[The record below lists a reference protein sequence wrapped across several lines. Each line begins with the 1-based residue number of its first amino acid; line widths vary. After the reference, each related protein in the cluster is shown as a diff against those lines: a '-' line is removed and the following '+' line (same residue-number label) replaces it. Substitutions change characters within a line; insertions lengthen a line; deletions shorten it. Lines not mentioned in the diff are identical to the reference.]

1 MSIKKFL
8 EKFLVFKILAFLSW
22 PMLKLKCRAVLR
34 RNRWTIQSRGTSS
47 RWHEYRAKGGQV
59 RRRKVSE
66 RLRSRD
72 ARGDQPGAFPVT
84 ARMKGRVYLLSSLE
98 KEAGVVAS
106 IRARV
111 RCFKA
116 ASNSAWTFSIKP
128 SRRWTSQARGNPGS
142 THSTCWNAFTA
153 LKHKN
158 DAKTIN

>member
-1 MSIKKFL
+1 MSCTTQDNLQLINLRDENDASEKAVKFV
-8 EKFLVFKILAFLSW
+8 EEENWSSEPRDCWRESRYKWAGGVFPWVF
-22 PMLKLKCRAVLR
+22 
-34 RNRWTIQSRGTSS
+34 RNVSRQA
-47 RWHEYRAKGGQV
+47 Y
-59 RRRKVSE
+59 
-66 RLRSRD
+66 
-72 ARGDQPGAFPVT
+72 
-84 ARMKGRVYLLSSLE
+84 YLLSSLE

-153 LKHKN
+153 LKHATERK
-158 DAKTIN
+158 DYSPGCLFKSCKKTFLIFQVFFQVKIIF